1 MFRGPL
7 KKTSGN
13 EGPFT
18 AVEYGIILTQA
29 LIDVLQMIMKT
40 QGFI

>member
-1 MFRGPL
+1 MFGGPL
-7 KKTSGN
+7 KKASGS

-29 LIDVLQMIMKT
+29 LIDVLQMIIKT
-40 QGFI
+40 HGFI